1 MIGVKKNNIGFTLM
15 EIMISA
21 GLFVIITVAGTAIYI
36 SVSSVQKANV
46 AGQKIYTESRFLI
59 NMIANDIQSH
69 AINYQDSAPVYP
81 VRDGKPETVL
91 DIASGDTWIKYWQT
105 TENGQGVLKQDS
117 KQGSEITLSS
127 SSINIT
133 DLQFYIYPE
142 DPTIIT
148 AVPLVTIVWRAQE
161 AGEDISDPMIVNL
174 QTTVSLR
181 NY

>member
-69 AINYQDSAPVYP
+69 AINYQQGIYP
-81 VRDGKPETVL
+81 AMYPENVL
-91 DIASGDTWIKYWQT
+91 DIASADTRVKYWRTQ
-105 TENGQGVLKQDS
+105 EAGRGVLKQDS
-117 KQGSEITLSS
+117 SNGAEITLSS